1 MRGFALRLLNEPTR
15 GDKYME
21 YSKVAES
28 SFAPDTKSFDVRL
41 MLSYVVVSVLLLIAI
56 YALSVHP
63 ETNPAEFVSTVVFP

>member
-1 MRGFALRLLNEPTR
+1 MHEFALRLLNEPTR

-63 ETNPAEFVSTVVFP
+63 ETSPSELVSTLVFP

>member
-1 MRGFALRLLNEPTR
+1 
-15 GDKYME
+15 ME

-41 MLSYVVVSVLLLIAI
+41 MLSYVMVSVLLLIAI

-63 ETNPAEFVSTVVFP
+63 ETNPAEFLSTVVFP